1 MQFSRS
7 AVTGMGFILT
17 IIASLGLAGCGSTPA
32 ASNPEASLSPEQ
44 QKQMH
49 PSGPPPG
56 VTRGS
61 HPGGGY
67 PGGGY
72 PGGGYPGF
80 RGYPSS
86 YPGFRGYPSSYPG
99 NH

>member
-7 AVTGMGFILT
+7 AITSMGFVLS
-17 IIASLGLAGCGSTPA
+17 IIASVGLAGCGSTPV

-56 VTRGS
+56 VPRG
-61 HPGGGY
+61 GGGY
-67 PGGGY
+67 PGNAFSGR
-72 PGGGYPGF
+72 GYPGF